1 MQYLSISIWLISL
14 SVVPFHF
21 THIVTNDRAF
31 FFLKTNNV
39 PSSIIH
45 IENLS
50 LCVCMCVY
58 THTHTHTLRLFLCI
72 GYCALQKTVQIS
84 FQDSNFVSLGYV
96 PRSGIAGSY
105 GSSIL
110 ISWDASTFLQ
120 QLDVPV
126 STQDKYIH
134 LAMWILQKQ
143 LFKKRICLTR
153 LRFLRAKDHVFH
165 VSCPFSSWNYASCPG
180 HHLRTNPGNYF
191 LFRTHTIHVTLFRV
205 SKLS

>member
-1 MQYLSISIWLISL
+1 MH
-14 SVVPFHF
+14 VC
-21 THIVTNDRAF
+21 
-31 FFLKTNNV
+31 
-39 PSSIIH
+39 IH
-45 IENLS
+45 
-50 LCVCMCVY
+50 

-153 LRFLRAKDHVFH
+153 LRFLRARTMSFMFH
-165 VSCPFSSWNYASCPG
+165 VLSVLGTMLAVRATIYALILGIISSSAPIPSMWPCSGSPSWA
-180 HHLRTNPGNYF
+180 RTPCYSWLHYWWGPVQN
-191 LFRTHTIHVTLFRV
+191 
-205 SKLS
+205 